1 MADQPEDKD
10 RKNRRNLE
18 RVAVLWSGNLNCE
31 GQSHDCL
38 IVNVSAGGAMVRVDT
53 PDLCKKSVVLR
64 SPRFGELVGE
74 ITWRQGKELGI
85 EFKET
90 PEAVSKLLGKALP

>member
-1 MADQPEDKD
+1 MADQPVDKD
-10 RKNRRNLE
+10 GKIRRKFE
-18 RVAVLWSGNLNCE
+18 RVTVLWSGTLNC
-31 GQSHDCL
+31 GTQILDCL
-38 IVNVSAGGAMVRVDT
+38 IVNVSAGGAMVRVEA

-64 SPRFGELVGE
+64 SPRFGELAGE
-74 ITWRQGKELGI
+74 VTWRQGKELGI

>member
-10 RKNRRNLE
+10 GKNRRKFE
-18 RVAVLWSGNLNCE
+18 RVTVLWSGTLNC
-31 GQSHDCL
+31 GARTLDCL
-38 IVNVSAGGAMVRVDT
+38 IVNVSAGGAMVRVET

-64 SPRFGELVGE
+64 SPRFGELAGE
-74 ITWRQGKELGI
+74 VTWRQGKELGI